1 MRVAGPKGGAMFGIA
16 DFWIFLAYLLCIL
29 SSLLCVVYGIR
40 KWNKDG
46 EPVEERQMKWAK
58 EEDEISETL

>member
-1 MRVAGPKGGAMFGIA
+1 MFGIA

-29 SSLLCVVYGIR
+29 SSLLCVVYGIM

-46 EPVEERQMKWAK
+46 EPVEEEQVQWAK